1 MLILEDVRRAM
12 ARSKENESRQLDMAD
27 AHTPE
32 QRSRN
37 MAAVRNRNTKPEL
50 RVRSMLHSLGF
61 RFRLHRKD
69 LPGTPDIVL
78 TKHRTVILV
87 HGCFWHTHD
96 CRKGST
102 IPMTRPHFWAV
113 KRQCTVERDKRNVAS
128 LEAAGWNVIVIWE
141 CQTRTDEDLLRALS
155 SIHLVRANQEM

>member
-1 MLILEDVRRAM
+1 MGQDRWP
-12 ARSKENESRQLDMAD
+12 RSKTNESRRLEMAD
-27 AHTPE
+27 THTPE
-32 QRSRN
+32 QRSSN

-96 CRKGST
+96 CRKGSAV
-102 IPMTRPHFWAV
+102 PKTRPHFWAV
-113 KRQCTVERDKRNVAS
+113 KRQGTVERDTRNVVS
-128 LEAAGWNVIVIWE
+128 LEAAGWNVIVVWE
-141 CQTRTDEDLLRALS
+141 CDIEKHIEETGAKLIKNILC
-155 SIHLVRANQEM
+155 

>member
-1 MLILEDVRRAM
+1 
-12 ARSKENESRQLDMAD
+12 MAD

-78 TKHRTVILV
+78 TKHQTVILV

-102 IPMTRPHFWAV
+102 IPQTRPHFWAV
-113 KRQCTVERDKRNVAS
+113 KRQGTVERDTRNVAS
-128 LEAAGWNVIVIWE
+128 LEAAGWNVIVVWE

-155 SIHLVRANQEM
+155 SIHLVRANHKT